1 VDDSE
6 RRRLCSLVK
15 GVLLADD
22 HFADDERRFMERVAV
37 RAGLPPDEIA
47 SLSPIAVG
55 DASAA
60 MRAMPREAQNQVAAL
75 LVEAAVADGVI
86 HPRERVYLLVVAAAM
101 GLDAVVME
109 QRIAARLEVLSERAP
124 ASRVPPLSS
133 NSRSD

>member
-6 RRRLCSLVK
+6 RRMLCQLVA
-15 GVLLADD
+15 GVVLADGHLADD
-22 HFADDERRFMERVAV
+22 EKRFVERVYA
-37 RAGLPPDEIA
+37 RAGLPEG
-47 SLSPIAVG
+47 SWETLRPIPVG
-55 DASAA
+55 EASAA
-60 MRAMPREAQNQVAAL
+60 MRELPRALQTQVAAL

-124 ASRVPPLSS
+124 VSRL
-133 NSRSD
+133 